1 MNRSRMILAAGALM
15 ALTAVARAEDCA
27 QISRHFELCDA
38 GTDWEAGEWE
48 QFGDGAT
55 LHLGPLAFDF
65 FEDWAGRHK
74 GEAPTV
80 DAALDDLVAD
90 VDEGDTSVPHLRDSF
105 ATDTLTVARFVETAT
120 FGANPPLLRTTMIAE
135 ARGQRIL
142 LMLNAPAEFSQDEM
156 DRRAR
161 EVAALVR
168 ARDAAE

>member
-1 MNRSRMILAAGALM
+1 LTGLRLFPAALLLFLAA
-15 ALTAVARAEDCA
+15 TARAEDCA
-27 QISRHFELCDA
+27 HISRHFELCDA
-38 GTDWEAGEWE
+38 GTDWAAGEWE
-48 QFGDGAT
+48 HFGDGAT

-74 GEAPTV
+74 GEAPSV

-105 ATDTLTVARFVETAT
+105 STDTLTVARFVETAT

-142 LMLNAPAEFSQDEM
+142 LMLNAPAEFSQTEM

-161 EVAALVR
+161 EVATIVR
-168 ARDAAE
+168 AKDAAE